1 MHARANPGR
10 LIELF
15 GVLQVGHYAIPETVK
30 GNASKFLWPPRVRGI
45 AHICAS
51 GMADDQRI
59 DSAWAS
65 LGNKGDQ
72 FMGRAQAGPARKRKT
87 QNRSRG
93 SVELTARHRQ
103 VATLVSRGLSN
114 REIAEKLGVTE
125 GTIKLHVHA
134 ICKKLNI
141 HSRTKL
147 AIALISR
154 GHSRRLKI

>member
-1 MHARANPGR
+1 
-10 LIELF
+10 
-15 GVLQVGHYAIPETVK
+15 
-30 GNASKFLWPPRVRGI
+30 
-45 AHICAS
+45 
-51 GMADDQRI
+51 
-59 DSAWAS
+59 
-65 LGNKGDQ
+65 
-72 FMGRAQAGPARKRKT
+72 MGRAQAGPARKRKT

-103 VATLVSRGLSN
+103 VATLVCRGLSN

-125 GTIKLHVHA
+125 GTVKLHVHA

-154 GHSRRLKI
+154 SRSRRLKI